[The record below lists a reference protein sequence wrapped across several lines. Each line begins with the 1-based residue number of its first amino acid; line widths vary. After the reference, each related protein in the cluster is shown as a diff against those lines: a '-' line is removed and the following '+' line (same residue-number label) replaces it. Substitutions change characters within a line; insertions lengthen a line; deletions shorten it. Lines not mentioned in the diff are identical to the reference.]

1 MGKQES
7 DANRSNMVAECVC
20 HEVPSARVSKDSGGE
35 TGRAQSNVIM
45 GNLENSSD
53 Q

>member
-7 DANRSNMVAECVC
+7 DANRSNMAAEGVC

-35 TGRAQSNVIM
+35 TGRVRGGGRRARAA
-45 GNLENSSD
+45 
-53 Q
+53 